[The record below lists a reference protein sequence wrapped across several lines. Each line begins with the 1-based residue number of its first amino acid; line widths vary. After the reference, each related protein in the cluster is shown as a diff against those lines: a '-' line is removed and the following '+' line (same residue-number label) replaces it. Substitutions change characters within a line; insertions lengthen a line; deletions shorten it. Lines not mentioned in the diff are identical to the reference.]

1 VNVRII
7 DTIDAI
13 LKRGRREGRFVAK
26 VQAVDVHM
34 LMSALCFFHVSNLHT
49 FGTIFRR
56 DFLSPALRR
65 THRKLVAD
73 FIIHRLKQR

>member
-1 VNVRII
+1 
-7 DTIDAI
+7 
-13 LKRGRREGRFVAK
+13 
-26 VQAVDVHM
+26 M

-56 DFLSPALRR
+56 DFLSRRLRS

>member
-1 VNVRII
+1 
-7 DTIDAI
+7 
-13 LKRGRREGRFVAK
+13 
-26 VQAVDVHM
+26 M

-49 FGTIFRR
+49 FGTIFSR
-56 DFLSPALRR
+56 DFMSPSLRR